1 MGNLYTI
8 GHTNHTQEFFLEL
21 LNAYHIDYLVDVRS
35 IPFSKYTAQFNKED
49 ISKFLEKNN
58 IHYVHMGSYFGAR
71 QEDPSL
77 YTNDLFD
84 FEKVRDSKHFNIG
97 LNNIIKGLN
106 SGHNI
111 ALMCLEKE
119 PIDCHR
125 AILVARGFE
134 LNGIEVNHIL
144 PDKSLKSQNALNLEL
159 LNWYDNI
166 RGIDRHQISLFETT
180 EISEDELLKQA
191 YRERNKKIGYRR

>member
-1 MGNLYTI
+1 MGN
-8 GHTNHTQEFFLEL
+8 
-21 LNAYHIDYLVDVRS
+21 
-35 IPFSKYTAQFNKED
+35 
-49 ISKFLEKNN
+49 
-58 IHYVHMGSYFGAR
+58 YFGAR
-71 QEDPSL
+71 QEDSSL

-84 FEKVRDSKHFNIG
+84 FEKVRASKHFNIG
-97 LNNIIKGLN
+97 LENIIKGLN

-111 ALMCLEKE
+111 VLMRLEKE

-134 LNGIEVNHIL
+134 LSGIQVNHIL
-144 PDKSLKSQNALNLEL
+144 PNKSLKSQNDLNIEL

-191 YRERNKKIGYRR
+191 YRERNKKIGYQKEME